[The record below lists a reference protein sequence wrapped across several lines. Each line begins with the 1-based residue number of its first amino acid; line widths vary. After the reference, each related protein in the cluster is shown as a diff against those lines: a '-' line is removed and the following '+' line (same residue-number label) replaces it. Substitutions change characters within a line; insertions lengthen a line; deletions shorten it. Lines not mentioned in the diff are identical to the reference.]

1 MSIIGDL
8 LLPRGRGA
16 ALLGLSGFRRL
27 LGTRLLSQL
36 SDGVF
41 QVSLASY
48 VVFSPER
55 QPTPGAIA
63 SAFAV
68 MLLPFCLFGPFAGV
82 LLDRWRRRQ
91 ILLYGNLIR
100 LVLCTATAGL
110 VLLQVPTPVFF
121 AAALL
126 VTGVNRFILAGL
138 SAALPQVVPDDLLVG
153 ANALAPTMG
162 TIAGTVG
169 GSAAFIVRLVLPAGT
184 EANAVLLLLAGI
196 GYGSASLAAATM
208 SRDLLGPVHGAKA
221 PQPLRQVVVETA
233 QGLLAGVRELVHNC
247 RPAAFALAAVTV
259 SRFCYG
265 LLLVLL
271 LMLCRNTFASPDN
284 QSAGIRWL
292 GTALAASAVGYF
304 AAAVVTPWATRRV
317 GVGGW
322 LVLCSVLA
330 AVLTPALGLFF
341 TPVPIITA
349 ACLLGLVAQGAK
361 ISTDT
366 IVQTSVG
373 DAYRGRVFSVY
384 DVLFNGA
391 LVAAAAV
398 AAALMPTSGR
408 SITVILVSSALY
420 AATALGFGLTLREG
434 PPAARRPDGLPTD
447 GLPTDAE
454 ARSEAGTASATPSAP
469 A

>member
-1 MSIIGDL
+1 MSIIGHASE
-8 LLPRGRGA
+8 PQGRA
-16 ALLGLSGFRRL
+16 RALLGLSGFRRL

-55 QPTPGAIA
+55 QPTAGAIA

-68 MLLPFCLFGPFAGV
+68 LLLPFCLCGPFAGV

-91 ILLYGNLIR
+91 TLLYGNLIR
-100 LVLCTATAGL
+100 LVLCAGTAWL
-110 VLLQVPTPVFF
+110 VLLKVPTPVFF

-138 SAALPQVVPDDLLVG
+138 SAALPQVVPDTLLVS
-153 ANALAPTMG
+153 ANSIAPTMG
-162 TIAGTVG
+162 TIASTIG
-169 GSAAFIVRLVLPAGT
+169 GGAAFVVQLVLPAGP
-184 EANAVLLLLAGI
+184 EANAALLVLAGL
-196 GYGSASLAAATM
+196 GYGSASLAARTM
-208 SRDLLGPVHGAKA
+208 SRDLLGPARGPQAR
-221 PQPLRQVVVETA
+221 QPLHQVIAETA
-233 QGLLAGVRELVHNC
+233 AGLLDGVRQLVRDS
-247 RPAAFALAAVTV
+247 RPAAYALAAVTV
-259 SRFCYG
+259 CRFCYG

-271 LMLCRNTFASPDN
+271 LMLCRNSFSTPGD

-292 GTALAASAVGYF
+292 GLALAASAAGF
-304 AAAVVTPWATRRV
+304 FTAAVVTPWATRRM

-322 LVLCSVLA
+322 LVCCSALA

-341 TPVPIITA
+341 TPLPIMA
-349 ACLLGLVAQGAK
+349 AAYLLGLFSQGAK

-366 IVQTSVG
+366 VVQTSVD
-373 DAYRGRVFSVY
+373 DAYRGRVFAVY
-384 DVLFNGA
+384 DVLFNGS

-408 SITVILVSSALY
+408 SVVVILVSALLY
-420 AATALGFGLTLREG
+420 ALTALGYGLTLRH
-434 PPAARRPDGLPTD
+434 
-447 GLPTDAE
+447 
-454 ARSEAGTASATPSAP
+454 SKPSAP
-469 A
+469 VPCPVSSSV